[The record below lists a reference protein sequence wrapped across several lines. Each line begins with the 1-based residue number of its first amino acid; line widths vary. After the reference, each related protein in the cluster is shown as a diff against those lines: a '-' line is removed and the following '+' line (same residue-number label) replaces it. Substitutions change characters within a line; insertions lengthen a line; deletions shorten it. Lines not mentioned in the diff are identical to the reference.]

1 MWCEIRDNGSA
12 VYCERYVDPLTEKV
26 KKVSVSM
33 PSASNQN
40 KKKAQRILDAKINAI
55 FSKTNQTKATLSDL
69 LDAYSASQK
78 ITCKLSTAVRNEHVI
93 KLVINLL
100 GADTIVDNITSQYF
114 NEQLLNS
121 GKPIVTLNSYITR
134 FRAMLNWGYKN
145 DYHDNYSLLSKLEL
159 FQNSE
164 QEKSVCESR
173 KYLEKDEINI
183 LLEYMSS
190 RGLWHW
196 YYFSSMLLLTGMRCG
211 ELIALKDESVDIKNS
226 VIHVIA
232 TYDYRNDVVTVPKT
246 DKSVR
251 DIHIQPELALL
262 IKKCRL
268 WRKQMLLANGF
279 KSNLFIPCIHTGS
292 YTSYDAYGKFLRE
305 ASEHELNQRISPHK
319 LRHTHASLLA
329 EAGMTDDQIARRLG
343 HNHSKVTHDIYIHVT
358 KKMSEADNA
367 IMDTIF
373 LTS

>member
-1 MWCEIRDNGSA
+1 MWCEIRNNGSA

-121 GKPIVTLNSYITR
+121 GKSIVTLNSYITR

-173 KYLEKDEINI
+173 KYLEKMKSIFCLNI
-183 LLEYMSS
+183 
-190 RGLWHW
+190 
-196 YYFSSMLLLTGMRCG
+196 
-211 ELIALKDESVDIKNS
+211 
-226 VIHVIA
+226 
-232 TYDYRNDVVTVPKT
+232 
-246 DKSVR
+246 
-251 DIHIQPELALL
+251 
-262 IKKCRL
+262 
-268 WRKQMLLANGF
+268 
-279 KSNLFIPCIHTGS
+279 
-292 YTSYDAYGKFLRE
+292 
-305 ASEHELNQRISPHK
+305 
-319 LRHTHASLLA
+319 
-329 EAGMTDDQIARRLG
+329 
-343 HNHSKVTHDIYIHVT
+343 
-358 KKMSEADNA
+358 
-367 IMDTIF
+367 
-373 LTS
+373 